1 MEKNVPITKQVANFI
16 SNDKQTNSFGRIKK
30 REHKTEHCP
39 CRYPKFTLGLFFIF
53 FTFQYSN

>member
-30 REHKTEHCP
+30 KRTQN
-39 CRYPKFTLGLFFIF
+39 RTLPMPISQVHVGFVLYFFYISI
-53 FTFQYSN
+53 Q